1 MRPIRPARRPAA
13 AAIALPLALA
23 MSGCVVDEI
32 NEGIATS
39 NENVR
44 QTNQDLDVVTG
55 RMAEINTRLDGINAE
70 LDEINGQLAILTS
83 IDASLKKLD
92 VHLAS
97 LRKTINNI
105 DSTIPFLRLSGDD
118 EDDKDEL
125 EAGDQAGEGA
135 EAPEPQK

>member
-1 MRPIRPARRPAA
+1 MRLTRNARRLAT
-13 AAIALPLALA
+13 AAIALPLALSA
-23 MSGCVVDEI
+23 GGCVVDEI
-32 NEGIATS
+32 NEGIAAS

-44 QTNQDLDVVTG
+44 QTNQDLEVVTG

-105 DSTIPFLRLSGDD
+105 DSTIPFLKLSGDD

-125 EAGDQAGEGA
+125 EAGDEETPGA
-135 EAPEPQK
+135 ETPEPQK